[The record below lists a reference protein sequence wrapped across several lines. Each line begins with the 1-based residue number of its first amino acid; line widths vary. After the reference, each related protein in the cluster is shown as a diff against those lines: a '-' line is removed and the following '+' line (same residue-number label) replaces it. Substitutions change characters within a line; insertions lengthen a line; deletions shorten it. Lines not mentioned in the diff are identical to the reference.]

1 MENSFYASLTKEHLK
16 HEEYMTTLRSHFNT
30 TSKAFYVGCLVGLL
44 TGCGDSDRVY
54 EQKPLTTLYKT
65 AMKDLK
71 SEDFEE
77 ATQNFDEVERQYPYS
92 SWAPHAQLMSAYCA
106 FKAQKFPKAIATLE
120 TFLALH
126 PASKDAAYA
135 HYLRA
140 LSYYTDLLSPHRDSE
155 NAILALQ
162 GFKEI
167 CQRFPYTDYARDAEL
182 KIDFLQEH
190 LASQTMIV
198 IRDYLRRKQFVAAF
212 DRIVYLVQ
220 EYPRSILIPEAL
232 YRLIE
237 CHIALGFPGLTYK
250 TVALLKYNFPQH
262 TWTAMASNLLK
273 NSAVKKAKR
282 KKSKA
287 PQNQ

>member
-1 MENSFYASLTKEHLK
+1 
-16 HEEYMTTLRSHFNT
+16 MTTLRSRFNDT
-30 TSKAFYVGCLVGLL
+30 CKAFYWLCLAGLL
-44 TGCGDSDRVY
+44 NGCSDTDRVY

-77 ATQNFDEVERQYPYS
+77 AAEKFDEVERQYPYS
-92 SWAPHAQLMSAYCA
+92 SWAPHAQLMAAYCA

-140 LSYYTDLLSPHRDSE
+140 LSYYTDLLSPHRDAE

-190 LASQTMIV
+190 LASQTMII
-198 IRDYLRRKQFVAAF
+198 IRDYLRRKQFIAAF

-220 EYPRSILIPEAL
+220 EYPRSVLIPEAL

-250 TVALLKYNFPQH
+250 TMALLKHNFPQDG
-262 TWTAMASNLLK
+262 WTVMAQDVLKRSSTKALKKTHSNAP
-273 NSAVKKAKR
+273 SR
-282 KKSKA
+282 SKPTQSKGA
-287 PQNQ
+287 

>member
-1 MENSFYASLTKEHLK
+1 
-16 HEEYMTTLRSHFNT
+16 MTILRSRFNYT
-30 TSKAFYVGCLVGLL
+30 CKVFYWSCLIGLL
-44 TGCGDSDRVY
+44 NGCSDTDRVY

-65 AMKDLK
+65 AMKDFK

-77 ATQNFDEVERQYPYS
+77 AAQNFDEVERQYPYS

-140 LSYYTDLLSPHRDSE
+140 LSYYTDLLSPHRDAE

-167 CQRFPYTDYARDAEL
+167 CQRYPYTDYARDAEL

-190 LASQTMIV
+190 LASQTMII
-198 IRDYLRRKQFVAAF
+198 IRDYLKRKQFIAAF
-212 DRIVYLVQ
+212 DRIGYLVQ
-220 EYPRSILIPEAL
+220 EYPRSVLIPEAL

-250 TVALLKYNFPQH
+250 TFALLKYNFPQDG
-262 TWTAMASNLLK
+262 WTVMARDVLK
-273 NSAVKKAKR
+273 SAVVKTPKR
-282 KKSKA
+282 KKSKVTSKI
-287 PQNQ
+287 PQSKTV

>member
-1 MENSFYASLTKEHLK
+1 
-16 HEEYMTTLRSHFNT
+16 MTILRSRFNYT
-30 TSKAFYVGCLVGLL
+30 CKVFYWSCLIGLL
-44 TGCGDSDRVY
+44 NGCSDTDRVY

-65 AMKDLK
+65 AMKDFK

-77 ATQNFDEVERQYPYS
+77 AAQNFDEVERQYPYS

-140 LSYYTDLLSPHRDSE
+140 LSYYTDLLSPHRDAE

-167 CQRFPYTDYARDAEL
+167 CQRYPYTDYARDAEL

-190 LASQTMIV
+190 LASQTMII
-198 IRDYLRRKQFVAAF
+198 IRDYLKRKQFIAAF
-212 DRIVYLVQ
+212 DRIGYLVQ
-220 EYPRSILIPEAL
+220 EYPRSVLIPEAL

-250 TVALLKYNFPQH
+250 TFALLKYNFPQDR
-262 TWTAMASNLLK
+262 WTVMARDILK
-273 NSAVKKAKR
+273 SAVVKTPKR
-282 KKSKA
+282 KKSKVTSKI
-287 PQNQ
+287 PQSKTV

>member
-1 MENSFYASLTKEHLK
+1 
-16 HEEYMTTLRSHFNT
+16 MTISYSRLNCL
-30 TSKAFYVGCLVGLL
+30 SKAFYWSCLMGLL
-44 TGCGDSDRVY
+44 QGCGDSDRVY

-71 SEDFEE
+71 AQDFEQ
-77 ATQNFDEVERQYPYS
+77 AADNFDEVERQYPYS

-140 LSYYTDLLSPHRDSE
+140 LSYYTDLLSPHRDVE
-155 NAILALQ
+155 NAVLALQ

-190 LASQTMIV
+190 LASQNMII
-198 IRDYLRRKQFVAAF
+198 IRDYLKRKQFIAAF
-212 DRIVYLVQ
+212 DRITRFVQ
-220 EYPRSILIPEAL
+220 DYPRSTLMPEAL
-232 YRLIE
+232 YRLVE

-250 TVALLKYNFPQH
+250 TLALLKYNFPQEE
-262 TWTAMASNLLK
+262 WTKMAEGLLGK
-273 NSAVKKAKR
+273 RSTKVRSKKTTKPTHR
-282 KKSKA
+282 R
-287 PQNQ
+287 

>member
-1 MENSFYASLTKEHLK
+1 
-16 HEEYMTTLRSHFNT
+16 MTILRSLLQYKSQALFWL
-30 TSKAFYVGCLVGLL
+30 CLAGILQ
-44 TGCGDSDRVY
+44 GCGDTDRIY
-54 EQKPLTTLYKT
+54 EQKPLTTLYKI
-65 AMKDLK
+65 AMKDM
-71 SEDFEE
+71 EEEEFEE
-77 ATQNFDEVERQYPYS
+77 AAQNFDEVERQYPYS
-92 SWAPHAQLMSAYCA
+92 SWAPHSQLMSAYCA

-126 PASKDAAYA
+126 PASKDAAYG

-140 LSYYTDLLSPHRDSE
+140 LSYYTDLLSPYRDAE

-190 LASQTMIV
+190 LASQTMII
-198 IRDYLRRKQFVAAF
+198 IRDYLRRKQYIAAF
-212 DRIVYLVQ
+212 DRIVYLIQ

-250 TVALLKYNFPQH
+250 TFALMKHNFPQDA
-262 TWTAMASNLLK
+262 WTVMAKDLLQSNV
-273 NSAVKKAKR
+273 VKLTR
-282 KKSKA
+282 KTTRPKVVSKVG
-287 PQNQ
+287 PTKGK